1 MQEIVLAKVE
11 STKEGQGG
19 LGKFLEISNAR
30 DKDEAHSRQAMV
42 VDTNREE
49 HDVSGEQGVQDMS
62 RNSPIKG
69 LTPIC
74 KACTDKATMETM
86 EKQTSVSTIDIYKE

>member
-1 MQEIVLAKVE
+1 
-11 STKEGQGG
+11 
-19 LGKFLEISNAR
+19 
-30 DKDEAHSRQAMV
+30 
-42 VDTNREE
+42 
-49 HDVSGEQGVQDMS
+49 MS